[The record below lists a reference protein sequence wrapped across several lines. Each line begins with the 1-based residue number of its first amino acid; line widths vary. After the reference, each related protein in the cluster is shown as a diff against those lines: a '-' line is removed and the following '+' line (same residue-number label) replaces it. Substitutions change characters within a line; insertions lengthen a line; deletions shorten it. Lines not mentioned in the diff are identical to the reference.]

1 MATSKNAWDQ
11 FASVPSTRDMER
23 KLAWIS
29 NIDEALKK
37 QPQLPDLRTHLNQL
51 LYEKN
56 MTIADV
62 NKEAQLDQKYIY
74 QIFDGRKKAS
84 RDKLI
89 AIAYGLRLSAE
100 ETQTLLKISRNQ
112 PLYVKDKRDSII
124 LWSLMHEKNLC
135 ETNDLLDKHG
145 FETLGSLK

>member
-1 MATSKNAWDQ
+1 METSKNAWCQ
-11 FASVPSTRDMER
+11 FTSVPSTMDMER
-23 KLAWIS
+23 KLARVS
-29 NIDEALKK
+29 NIDKALEK
-37 QPQLPDLRTHLNQL
+37 QPQLPDLRTHLNKL
-51 LYEKN
+51 LYVKN

-74 QIFDGRKKAS
+74 QIFDGRKNAS

-89 AIAYGLRLSAE
+89 AIAYGLRLSAD

-112 PLYVKDKRDSII
+112 PLYVKDKRDYII
-124 LWSLMHEKNLC
+124 LWSLTHEKNLR
-135 ETNDLLDKHG
+135 ETNDLLYKHG

>member
-1 MATSKNAWDQ
+1 MTNLKIKSGLFTSSNYTLDIEK
-11 FASVPSTRDMER
+11 
-23 KLAWIS
+23 KLSQTS
-29 NIDEALKK
+29 NIDEALEN
-37 QPQLPDLRTHLNQL
+37 QPQLPTLPTHLNRL
-51 LYEKN
+51 LYEKD
-56 MTIADV
+56 MTIAAV

-89 AIAYGLRLSAE
+89 AIAYGLHLSAE

-112 PLYVKDKRDSII
+112 PMYVKDKRDSII